1 MLYWGAPIGMKL
13 FAILVGSLGS
23 PILGAGIREAIFA
36 AAGSI
41 RFAGILF
48 PGNAVRFLP
57 SAVPVFGSNMHPAIG
72 VTLQFVPVGIKD
84 EKSPFRIERGAT
96 LLDVPPAVRILVP
109 SYAPKKKSLSFLM
122 GPPKVPPYWLKMFFG
137 FTGWTA
143 AGLK

>member
-1 MLYWGAPIGMKL
+1 MKL

-72 VTLQFVPVGIKD
+72 VTLQFGPVGIKD
-84 EKSPFRIERGAT
+84 EKSPFRIERGPT
-96 LLDVPPAVRILVP
+96 LLDVPPPVRILVP
-109 SYAPKKKSLSFLM
+109 SEAPNRRSWSFCVGTPR
-122 GPPKVPPYWLKMFFG
+122 GPLDW
-137 FTGWTA
+137 
-143 AGLK
+143 